1 MRANAQLGGR
11 GERVALEYGVISP
24 ETLSIIYDMCTIW
37 GRTTKT
43 PGSELSGLPRPGSS
57 EDTPCRLIR
66 TPNGD
71 PPSHDSLGRLH
82 EDPPR
87 VMHLLFPT
95 QKWHGARSKAV
106 RPQDGCP
113 HDCTYGK
120 DAANLGERELVLSS
134 HYWNS
139 LHRHLSF
146 NGLGWLS
153 IALQQNGAKNFNNGN
168 NGGLDKV
175 RITVKGYRSPGTVTS
190 IMNMEHRENPPSPE

>member
-82 EDPPR
+82 EDPPVWCICSSPHR
-87 VMHLLFPT
+87 NGMEL
-95 QKWHGARSKAV
+95 GARLCGLKMDAPMIVLTV
-106 RPQDGCP
+106 RMLPTWG
-113 HDCTYGK
+113 
-120 DAANLGERELVLSS
+120 
-134 HYWNS
+134 
-139 LHRHLSF
+139 
-146 NGLGWLS
+146 
-153 IALQQNGAKNFNNGN
+153 
-168 NGGLDKV
+168 
-175 RITVKGYRSPGTVTS
+175 
-190 IMNMEHRENPPSPE
+190 RENWCFQVIIETHYTGTYPLTV